1 MSLRWPRT
9 HLAFAFS
16 ATRASNRR
24 DAKEIHPIDLAAWD
38 THALYQFLRSKMKI
52 LLETGQWEAL
62 TKHWVAL

>member
-1 MSLRWPRT
+1 M
-9 HLAFAFS
+9 AFAFS
-16 ATRASNRR
+16 AKRASNRR

-62 TKHWVAL
+62 AKH